1 MQQLMRQLEEE
12 QVKLASWG
20 MNRAFLL
27 KTCCI
32 LATRG
37 VELVDQMASLEDK
50 RLCLC
55 WKPSVQPPSS
65 VYGQREYLSEI
76 MYCYNQ
82 VKSMSKDQ
90 SCTTNI

>member
-1 MQQLMRQLEEE
+1 MINRRDMQQLMRQLEEE

-55 WKPSVQPPSS
+55 WKPGVTSS
-65 VYGQREYLSEI
+65 TASFKHVRTERI
-76 MYCYNQ
+76 F
-82 VKSMSKDQ
+82 
-90 SCTTNI
+90 I